1 VEGPEYETI
10 ALFGGNCALKT
21 IEEVAYA
28 NYLCDELGI
37 DTISAGVVIGWA
49 IECFQKGILTREE
62 IGRDID
68 FSDLETVIFL
78 LGHFPSGKDSPA
90 RGHRRFAGGRC

>member
-10 ALFGGNCALKT
+10 ALFGGNCELKT

-37 DTISAGVVIGWA
+37 DTISAGAVISWA
-49 IECFQKGILTREE
+49 IECLPERDDLSEQE
-62 IGRDID
+62 IGRSIEI
-68 FSDLETVIFL
+68 LRP
-78 LGHFPSGKDSPA
+78 GNG
-90 RGHRRFAGGRC
+90 

>member
-1 VEGPEYETI
+1 MAKYGHTQDIALGSAYVEGPEYETI
-10 ALFGGNCALKT
+10 AMFGGNCVLKT

-49 IECFQKGILTREE
+49 IECYQKR
-62 IGRDID
+62 
-68 FSDLETVIFL
+68 
-78 LGHFPSGKDSPA
+78 HFNP
-90 RGHRRFAGGRC
+90 